1 MWVKSESNVNPV
13 LQDTESSRVYN
24 YDRRNVEQTE
34 RTAED
39 GSKET
44 IFSYEEK
51 KVLKSEWDNYLT
63 LKELTAQQETTMSA
77 VQDLI
82 MASMASMEE

>member
-1 MWVKSESNVNPV
+1 MWIKSESKTRP
-13 LQDTESSRVYN
+13 LEMDTTSSKVYN
-24 YDRRNVEQTE
+24 YDRRNVKQTE

-44 IFSYEEK
+44 IYSYEEN
-51 KVLKSEWDNYLT
+51 KVLKTEWENYLT

-82 MASMASMEE
+82 MASLEV

>member
-24 YDRRNVEQTE
+24 YDRRNVKQTE

-44 IFSYEEK
+44 IFSYEEN
-51 KVLKSEWDNYLT
+51 KVFKTDWDNYLA
-63 LKELTAQQETTMSA
+63 LKSLQEQQETTMSA

-82 MASMASMEE
+82 MSTLGV

>member
-1 MWVKSESNVNPV
+1 MWIKSESNVSPV

-24 YDRRNVEQTE
+24 YDRRNVKQTE
-34 RTAED
+34 RTMED

-44 IFSYEEK
+44 VFSYEEN
-51 KVLKSEWDNYLT
+51 KVLKSEWENYLT

-82 MASMASMEE
+82 MSTLGV

>member
-1 MWVKSESNVNPV
+1 MWIKSESNVMPV
-13 LQDTESSRVYN
+13 SPDTESSRVYN
-24 YDRRNVEQTE
+24 YDRRNIKQTE

-39 GSKET
+39 GSKEV
-44 IFSYEEK
+44 IFSYEEN
-51 KVLKSEWDNYLT
+51 KVLKTEWENYLT

-82 MASMASMEE
+82 MSTLGV

>member
-1 MWVKSESNVNPV
+1 MWIKSESNVSPV

-39 GSKET
+39 GTKEVV
-44 IFSYEEK
+44 FLYEEN
-51 KVLKSEWDNYLT
+51 KVLKSEWENYIT

-82 MASMASMEE
+82 MSTLGV

>member
-1 MWVKSESNVNPV
+1 MWIKSESNVSPV

-34 RTAED
+34 RTMED

-44 IFSYEEK
+44 VFSYEEN
-51 KVLKSEWDNYLT
+51 KVHKSEWENYLT

-82 MASMASMEE
+82 MSTLGV